1 MDIDIVSQYIL
12 SITPAVT
19 AVASCGAALAVC
31 VIKVKKALGKNES
44 TNREILKSMES
55 AEKSISTLAKANA
68 ELKQENAQLK
78 RKLLHLEFTEEERK
92 RGDE

>member
-1 MDIDIVSQYIL
+1 MDIDIVSQYVL

-19 AVASCGAALAVC
+19 AIASCGAAVAVC
-31 VIKVKKALGKNES
+31 VIKVKRALGKSED
-44 TNREILKSMES
+44 TNKRILRSMES
-55 AEKSISTLAKANA
+55 TEKSISTLTKANA

>member
-31 VIKVKKALGKNES
+31 VIKVKKALGKNEI

>member
-1 MDIDIVSQYIL
+1 
-12 SITPAVT
+12 
-19 AVASCGAALAVC
+19 
-31 VIKVKKALGKNES
+31 
-44 TNREILKSMES
+44 MES